1 MAIADTTDKQSE
13 KPSDQLN
20 KVVFFTSAGL
30 ILAFT
35 LMTIFFTDLSGK
47 WISLTLN
54 WVSATFGWYYM
65 LAATL
70 YIVFVVF
77 IACSRFGSI
86 KLGPE
91 QSKPEFSMMSWAAM
105 LFAAGIGI
113 DLMFFSVAEPVT
125 QYMLPPE
132 GNGQTLEAARQAM
145 TWTLFH
151 YGLTGWA
158 MYALMGIAL
167 GYFSYRY
174 NLPLTIR
181 SALYPIFG
189 KRINGPIGHSVDIAA
204 VVGTIFGIATTLGIG
219 VVQLN
224 YGLKVLFHIPE
235 NLTVQAALILL
246 SVIMAT
252 VSVTSGVNK
261 GIRILSE
268 LNVLL
273 ALGLILFLLFFGN
286 TEFLLNAL
294 VLNIGDY
301 INRFMGMTLNT
312 FAFDRPTEWMN
323 SWTLFFW
330 AWWVAWSPFVG
341 LFLARISRGRTIR
354 QFVLGTLI
362 IPFVFTLLWLSI
374 FGNSALYQILHGNL
388 DFANEVIAHPERGV
402 YSLLAQYPGFTL
414 SASVATITGLLF
426 YVTSADSGSLV
437 LGNFTSKLADINND
451 APNWL
456 RIFWSVTI
464 GVLTLGML
472 MTDGVSALQ
481 NTTVIMGL
489 PFSFVIFFIMA
500 GLYKSLRLE
509 DYRRA
514 STQQNLAPMPSTSDA
529 ALNWKQR
536 LSRVMNYPGTRH
548 TQKMMDTVCRPA
560 MQEVAQELEL
570 RGAKVTFN
578 EHEPQED
585 EKIGPLELQVAL
597 GEEQNFVYQIW
608 PVRYAV
614 PAFTYRAR
622 AGKSNYYRLE
632 TFLLEGTQGNDL
644 MDFTKHQVIN
654 DILDQYERH
663 LNFLHI
669 NREAPG
675 NTLTFPEQ
683 PV

>member
-1 MAIADTTDKQSE
+1 MPASETTTQRDR
-13 KPSDQLN
+13 LN
-20 KVVFFTSAGL
+20 PVVFYTSAGL
-30 ILAFT
+30 ILTFS
-35 LMTIFFTDLSGK
+35 LMTMLFNQEANA
-47 WISLTLN
+47 WITHALN
-54 WVSATFGWYYM
+54 WVSATFGWYYL

-70 YIVFVVF
+70 YIVFVIF
-77 IACSRFGSI
+77 IASSRFGSI

-113 DLMFFSVAEPVT
+113 DLMFFSVAEPIT
-125 QYMLPPE
+125 QYMMPPE
-132 GNGQTLEAARQAM
+132 GQGQTIEAARQAM
-145 TWTLFH
+145 VWTLFH
-151 YGLTGWA
+151 YGLTGWS

-204 VVGTIFGIATTLGIG
+204 VLGTIFGIATTLGIG

-224 YGLKVLFHIPE
+224 YGLKVLFQIPE
-235 NLTVQAALILL
+235 NLTVQASLILL

-252 VSVTSGVNK
+252 VSVTSGVNR
-261 GIRILSE
+261 GIRFLSE

-273 ALGLILFLLFFGN
+273 ALGLILFLLFWGD

-294 VLNIGDY
+294 VLNVGDY
-301 INRFMGMTLNT
+301 INRFTGMTLNS

-330 AWWVAWSPFVG
+330 AWWVAWAPFVG

-354 QFVLGTLI
+354 QFVVGTLI

-374 FGNSALYQILHGNL
+374 FGNSALYQVLHGNL
-388 DFANEVIAHPERGV
+388 DFANEVMQHPERGF
-402 YSLLAQYPGFTL
+402 YSLLAQYPGFSL

-437 LGNFTSKLADINND
+437 LGNFTSRLGDINND

-456 RIFWSVTI
+456 RIFWSVAI
-464 GVLTLGML
+464 GLLTLGML
-472 MTDGVSALQ
+472 MTNGVSALQ

-489 PFSFVIFFIMA
+489 PFSFVMFFIMA
-500 GLYKSLRLE
+500 GLYKSLRVE
-509 DYRRA
+509 DYRKA
-514 STQQNLAPMPSTSDA
+514 SSLQTSAPMPISGDDR
-529 ALNWKQR
+529 LNWKQR
-536 LSRVMNYPGTRH
+536 LSRVMNFPGTTH
-548 TQKMMDTVCRPA
+548 TQKMLDNVCKAAMDD
-560 MQEVAQELEL
+560 VARELRL
-570 RGAKVTFN
+570 RGASVEVN
-578 EHEPQED
+578 DLPPVED
-585 EKIGPLELQVAL
+585 ERLNHLELLVDL
-597 GEEQNFVYQIW
+597 GDEQNFLYQIW
-608 PVRYAV
+608 PQRYSV

-622 AGKSNYYRLE
+622 SGKSDYYRLE
-632 TFLLEGTQGNDL
+632 TFLLEGSQGNDL
-644 MDFTKHQVIN
+644 MDYSKEQVIN

-663 LNFLHI
+663 LNFLHL

-675 NTLTFPEQ
+675 NTLTFPDA
-683 PV
+683 

>member
-1 MAIADTTDKQSE
+1 MPASETTTQQDR
-13 KPSDQLN
+13 LN
-20 KVVFFTSAGL
+20 PVVFYTSAGL
-30 ILAFT
+30 ILTFS
-35 LMTIFFTDLSGK
+35 LMTMLFNK
-47 WISLTLN
+47 EANAWITHALN
-54 WVSATFGWYYM
+54 WVSATFGWYYL

-70 YIVFVVF
+70 YIVFVIF

-91 QSKPEFSMMSWAAM
+91 QSKPEFSLMSWAAM

-113 DLMFFSVAEPVT
+113 DLMFFSVAEPIT
-125 QYMLPPE
+125 QYMMPPE
-132 GNGQTLEAARQAM
+132 GQGQTMEAARQAM
-145 TWTLFH
+145 VWTLFH
-151 YGLTGWA
+151 YGLTGWS

-204 VVGTIFGIATTLGIG
+204 VLGTIFGIATTLGIG

-224 YGLKVLFHIPE
+224 YGLKVLFQIPE
-235 NLTVQAALILL
+235 NLTVQASLILL

-252 VSVTSGVNK
+252 VSVTSGVNR
-261 GIRILSE
+261 GIRFLSE

-273 ALGLILFLLFFGN
+273 ALGLILFLLFWGD

-294 VLNIGDY
+294 VLNVGDY
-301 INRFMGMTLNT
+301 INRFTGMTLNS

-330 AWWVAWSPFVG
+330 AWWVAWAPFVG

-354 QFVLGTLI
+354 QFVVGTLI

-374 FGNSALYQILHGNL
+374 FGNSALYQVIHGNL
-388 DFANEVIAHPERGV
+388 DFANEVMQHPERGF
-402 YSLLAQYPGFTL
+402 YSLLAQYPGFSL

-437 LGNFTSKLADINND
+437 LGNFTSRLGDINND

-456 RIFWSVTI
+456 RIFWSVAI
-464 GVLTLGML
+464 GLLTLGML
-472 MTDGVSALQ
+472 MTNGVSALQ

-489 PFSFVIFFIMA
+489 PFSFVMFFIMA
-500 GLYKSLRLE
+500 GLYKSLRVE
-509 DYRRA
+509 DYRKA
-514 STQQNLAPMPSTSDA
+514 SSLQTSAPMPISGDDR
-529 ALNWKQR
+529 LNWKQR
-536 LSRVMNYPGTRH
+536 ISRVMNFPGTTH
-548 TQKMMDTVCRPA
+548 TQKMLDNVCKAA
-560 MQEVAQELEL
+560 MEDVARELRL
-570 RGAKVTFN
+570 RGASVEVN
-578 EHEPQED
+578 ELPPVED
-585 EKIGPLELQVAL
+585 ERLNHLELLVDL
-597 GEEQNFVYQIW
+597 GDEQNFLYQIW
-608 PVRYAV
+608 PQRYSV

-622 AGKSNYYRLE
+622 SGKSDYYRLE
-632 TFLLEGTQGNDL
+632 TFLLEGSQGNDL
-644 MDFTKHQVIN
+644 MDYSKEQVIN

-663 LNFLHI
+663 LNFLHL

-675 NTLTFPEQ
+675 NTLTFPDA
-683 PV
+683 

>member
-1 MAIADTTDKQSE
+1 MPATETTPQQDR
-13 KPSDQLN
+13 LN
-20 KVVFFTSAGL
+20 PVVFYTSAGL
-30 ILAFT
+30 ILTFS
-35 LMTIFFTDLSGK
+35 LMTMLFNKEAND
-47 WISLTLN
+47 WITHALN
-54 WVSATFGWYYM
+54 WVSATFGWYYL

-70 YIVFVVF
+70 YIVFVIF
-77 IACSRFGSI
+77 IASSRFGSI

-91 QSKPEFSMMSWAAM
+91 QSKPEFSLMSWAAM

-113 DLMFFSVAEPVT
+113 DLMFFSVAEPIT
-125 QYMLPPE
+125 QYMMPPE
-132 GNGQTLEAARQAM
+132 GQGQTMEAARQAM
-145 TWTLFH
+145 VWTLFH
-151 YGLTGWA
+151 YGLTGWS

-204 VVGTIFGIATTLGIG
+204 VLGTIFGIATTLGIG

-224 YGLKVLFHIPE
+224 YGLKVLFQIPE
-235 NLTVQAALILL
+235 NLTVQASLILL

-252 VSVTSGVNK
+252 VSVTSGVNR
-261 GIRILSE
+261 GIRFLSE

-273 ALGLILFLLFFGN
+273 ALGLILFLLFWGD

-294 VLNIGDY
+294 VLNVGDY
-301 INRFMGMTLNT
+301 INRFTGMTLNS

-330 AWWVAWSPFVG
+330 AWWVAWAPFVG

-354 QFVLGTLI
+354 QFVVGTLI

-374 FGNSALYQILHGNL
+374 FGNSALYQVIHGNL
-388 DFANEVIAHPERGV
+388 DFANEVMQHPERGF
-402 YSLLAQYPGFTL
+402 YSLLAQYPGFSL

-437 LGNFTSKLADINND
+437 LGNFTSRLGDINND

-456 RIFWSVTI
+456 RIFWSVAI
-464 GVLTLGML
+464 GLLTLGML
-472 MTDGVSALQ
+472 MTNGVSALQ

-489 PFSFVIFFIMA
+489 PFSFVMFFIMA
-500 GLYKSLRLE
+500 GLYKSLRVE
-509 DYRRA
+509 DYRKA
-514 STQQNLAPMPSTSDA
+514 SSLQTSAPMPISGDDR
-529 ALNWKQR
+529 LNWKQR
-536 LSRVMNYPGTRH
+536 ISRVMNFPGTTH
-548 TQKMMDTVCRPA
+548 TQKMLDNVCKAA
-560 MQEVAQELEL
+560 MADVARELRL
-570 RGAKVTFN
+570 RGASVEVN
-578 EHEPQED
+578 ELPPVED
-585 EKIGPLELQVAL
+585 ERLNHLELLVDL
-597 GEEQNFVYQIW
+597 GDEQNFLYQIW
-608 PVRYAV
+608 PQRYSV

-622 AGKSNYYRLE
+622 SGKSDYYRLE
-632 TFLLEGTQGNDL
+632 TFLLEGSQGNDL
-644 MDFTKHQVIN
+644 MDYSKEQVIN

-663 LNFLHI
+663 LNFLHL

-675 NTLTFPEQ
+675 NTLTFPDA
-683 PV
+683 

>member
-1 MAIADTTDKQSE
+1 MPASE
-13 KPSDQLN
+13 TITQRDRLN
-20 KVVFFTSAGL
+20 PVVFYTSAGL
-30 ILAFT
+30 ILTFS
-35 LMTIFFTDLSGK
+35 LMTMLFNKEANDWITHALS
-47 WISLTLN
+47 
-54 WVSATFGWYYM
+54 WVSATFGWYYL

-70 YIVFVVF
+70 YIVFVIF
-77 IACSRFGSI
+77 IASSRFGSI

-91 QSKPEFSMMSWAAM
+91 QSKPEFSLMSWAAM

-113 DLMFFSVAEPVT
+113 DLMFFSVAEPIT
-125 QYMLPPE
+125 QYMMPPE
-132 GNGQTLEAARQAM
+132 GQGQTIEAARQAM
-145 TWTLFH
+145 VWTLFH
-151 YGLTGWA
+151 YGLTGWS

-204 VVGTIFGIATTLGIG
+204 VLGTIFGIATTLGIG

-224 YGLKVLFHIPE
+224 YGLKVLFQIPE
-235 NLTVQAALILL
+235 NLTVQASLILL

-252 VSVTSGVNK
+252 VSVTSGVNR
-261 GIRILSE
+261 GIRFLSE

-273 ALGLILFLLFFGN
+273 ALGLILFLLFWGD

-294 VLNIGDY
+294 VLNVGDY
-301 INRFMGMTLNT
+301 INRFTGMTLNS

-330 AWWVAWSPFVG
+330 AWWVAWAPFVG

-354 QFVLGTLI
+354 QFVVGTLI

-374 FGNSALYQILHGNL
+374 FGNSALYQVLHGNL
-388 DFANEVIAHPERGV
+388 DFANEVMQHPERGF
-402 YSLLAQYPGFTL
+402 YSLLAQYPGFSL

-437 LGNFTSKLADINND
+437 LGNFTSRLGDINND

-456 RIFWSVTI
+456 RIFWSVAI
-464 GVLTLGML
+464 GLLTLGML
-472 MTDGVSALQ
+472 MTNGVSALQ

-489 PFSFVIFFIMA
+489 PFSFVMFFIMA
-500 GLYKSLRLE
+500 GLYKSLRVE
-509 DYRRA
+509 DYRKA
-514 STQQNLAPMPSTSDA
+514 SSLQTSAPMPISGDDR
-529 ALNWKQR
+529 LNWKQR
-536 LSRVMNYPGTRH
+536 LSRVMNFPGTTH
-548 TQKMMDTVCRPA
+548 TQKMLDNVCKAAMDD
-560 MQEVAQELEL
+560 VARELRL
-570 RGAKVTFN
+570 RGASVEVN
-578 EHEPQED
+578 DLPPVED
-585 EKIGPLELQVAL
+585 ERLNHLELLVDL
-597 GEEQNFVYQIW
+597 GDEQNFLYQIW
-608 PVRYAV
+608 PQRYSV

-622 AGKSNYYRLE
+622 SGKSDYYRLE
-632 TFLLEGTQGNDL
+632 TFLLEGSQGNDL
-644 MDFTKHQVIN
+644 MDYSKEQVIN

-663 LNFLHI
+663 LNFLHL

-675 NTLTFPEQ
+675 NTLTFPDA
-683 PV
+683 